1 MMLFHFKDKSITIKH
16 LSNILEVKKINSQTL
31 KIRET
36 LGNSLFEDLLYYE
49 EEKIMD
55 KDVKSLFHKLNEFV
69 KTMHKLNLEKQI
81 AGFAIGNDDGTD
93 PESEC

>member
-55 KDVKSLFHKLNEFV
+55 KDVKS
-69 KTMHKLNLEKQI
+69 